1 VDQKRNVEQIEALNQ
16 RGGRMLTVVDLMQ
29 AGTISEEMAAYL
41 LCAVSAGASFLTAAR
56 PGNAGKTTVLANL
69 LSFLPPKARI
79 LTVRDGEMLREVAG
93 YTDDG
98 NTCYLVHEIGHGP
111 FYSYLWNGDVPI
123 LLGMLAQ
130 GKTVASCL
138 HADTL
143 QEMQEVL
150 LGQLGVREAD
160 FRAVGLLLFIR
171 MLHGPNGVIRRVSHV
186 YEAVPGQEHRLAF
199 SWDPETDSHLQHGPF
214 GLPGCGEAEI
224 GMAREFV
231 RVLAKRNV
239 RMLPDVRQ
247 RVVGYLAG

>member
-1 VDQKRNVEQIEALNQ
+1 MDQKRNVEQIEGLNQ

-69 LSFLPPKARI
+69 LSFLPPQARI
-79 LTVRDGEMLREVAG
+79 LTIRDAAMLHEVAG

-111 FYSYLWNGDVPI
+111 FYSYLWNGEVPVF
-123 LLGMLAQ
+123 LGMLRQ

-143 QEMQEVL
+143 EEMEEVL
-150 LGQLGVREAD
+150 LGRLGVREAD
-160 FRAVGLLLFIR
+160 FRAVGLLLFIHV
-171 MLHGPNGVIRRVSHV
+171 LHGVNGLTRRVSHV
-186 YEAVPGQEHRLAF
+186 YEAVPGEGHRLAF
-199 SWDPETDSHLQHGPF
+199 SWDPETDTHRQHGPF
-214 GLPGCGEAEI
+214 RLPGCGEAEI
-224 GMAREFV
+224 GMAREFIRLLV
-231 RVLAKRNV
+231 KRNV

-247 RVVGYLAG
+247 RVVHYLAG